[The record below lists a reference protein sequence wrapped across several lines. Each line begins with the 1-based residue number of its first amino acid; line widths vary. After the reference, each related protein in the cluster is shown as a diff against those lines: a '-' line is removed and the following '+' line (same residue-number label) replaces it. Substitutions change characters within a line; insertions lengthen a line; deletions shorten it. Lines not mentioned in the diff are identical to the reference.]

1 MRQIY
6 RTMEIK
12 FVEIISAFI
21 VLFAVID
28 IIGSIPIILDLQ
40 KKSGPVKA
48 FQATSVAF
56 AILIAFLFVGEALL
70 GLFGVD
76 ISSFAIAGSIVLFIM
91 AFEMIFGVE
100 IFKHDSPS
108 GASIVPIAF
117 PLIAGAGSFTTLL
130 SLRAEF
136 ETINIIIALFLNII
150 VVYIVLKSSKHIE
163 RIISEGGIYI
173 LKKFFGIILL
183 AMAVKLFL
191 TNFGNIV
198 MQFIQTIQF

>member
-1 MRQIY
+1 
-6 RTMEIK
+6 MEIK
-12 FVEIISAFI
+12 FIEIISAFI

-28 IIGSIPIILDLQ
+28 ILGSIPIILDLQ

-136 ETINIIIALFLNII
+136 ETINIIIALLLNII

-198 MQFIQTIQF
+198 MQFIQTIKF

>member
-1 MRQIY
+1 MDIHFI
-6 RTMEIK
+6 EIA
-12 FVEIISAFI
+12 SAFI

-28 IIGSIPIILDLQ
+28 ILGSLPIILDLQ
-40 KKSGPVKA
+40 KKSGPIKA

-56 AILIAFLFVGEALL
+56 TIMIIFLFVGEALL

-76 ISSFAIAGSIVLFIM
+76 ISSFAIAGSFVLVFM
-91 AFEMIFGVE
+91 AFEMILGIE
-100 IFKHDSPS
+100 LFKYDSPS

-117 PLIAGAGSFTTLL
+117 PLIAGAGSFTTIL

-136 ETINIIIALFLNII
+136 ETVNIIIALFLNI
-150 VVYIVLKSSKHIE
+150 VVVFFVLKASVMVE
-163 RIISEGGIYI
+163 RVIGQGGIYV

-183 AMAVKLFL
+183 AMAVKLFM

-198 MQFIQTIQF
+198 MEFIKGING

>member
-1 MRQIY
+1 
-6 RTMEIK
+6 MEFIFK
-12 FVEIISAFI
+12 EFISAFI

-28 IIGSIPIILDLQ
+28 ILGSIPIVLNIRGKGISIDAFKASSISLIIL
-40 KKSGPVKA
+40 V
-48 FQATSVAF
+48 
-56 AILIAFLFVGEALL
+56 IFLYAGEKLL

-76 ISSFAIAGSIVLFIM
+76 LSSFAIAGSFVLLIM
-91 AFEMIFGVE
+91 ALEMILGVD

-136 ETINIIIALFLNII
+136 HFFNIICALVLNIII
-150 VVYIVLKSSKHIE
+150 VYFVLKHTNRIE
-163 RIISEGGIYI
+163 KIIGAGGVYI

-183 AMAVKLFL
+183 AMSVRLFMS
-191 TNFGNIV
+191 NFT
-198 MQFIQTIQF
+198 MFITDFISELKGL